1 MKTPLRIYV
10 LGTIGLAAYGLV
22 QLAPRGPAGVLDPT
36 RRAAKIMA
44 AAERRIRECRDAR
57 GLSSDPVS
65 DINRTGLIGV
75 EASPI
80 TTTMGDLEAKRTV
93 TNPNIAGLVVRLL
106 TEAGV
111 KKGDTVA
118 VGASS
123 SFPGSILAVLSAA
136 GALDLDI
143 IAICSLGASQW
154 GANDP
159 RFDWLDMYD
168 CASRDG
174 GLPAKWL
181 ALTIGGE
188 RDIGDD
194 LGPEGR
200 RLIAEKIRRRG
211 IPSFE
216 EPDLARNV
224 ERRVRLYEGAAA
236 GKPIRAFINI
246 GGAWAN
252 IGTDSSV
259 LRVEPGLARVREI
272 PSRESRGVLQEMA
285 SRGIPVIHLLNV
297 KGLAARYGLPLDP
310 GPLPDPGEWREDS
323 RAGEAKRVVRI
334 VGWTYFGLV
343 VLVLA
348 ASARNPRKPVSG
360 RGAGDS

>member
-1 MKTPLRIYV
+1 LKTPVRIYV
-10 LGTIGLAAYGLV
+10 LGAIGLVAYGLV
-22 QLAPRGPAGVLDPT
+22 HLVPRRPAGVPDAT
-36 RRAAKIMA
+36 RRAAEIMA
-44 AAERRIRECRDAR
+44 AAERRIRECRDSR
-57 GLSSDPVS
+57 RISPDPVS
-65 DINRTGLIGV
+65 DINRTGLIGI
-75 EASPI
+75 EASPV

-93 TNPNIAGLVVRLL
+93 TNPNFAGLVVSLL
-106 TEAGV
+106 TEAGI

-136 GALDLDI
+136 GAMELDVL
-143 IAICSLGASQW
+143 AICSLGASQW

-168 CASRDG
+168 CASRGG

-181 ALTIGGE
+181 ALTTGGE
-188 RDIGDD
+188 RDVGDD

-200 RLIAEKIRRRG
+200 RLIAERIRRTG

-224 ERRVRLYEGAAA
+224 ERRIRLYEGAAA

-252 IGTDSSV
+252 IGNDSSV
-259 LRVEPGLARVREI
+259 LHVEPGLARVREV

-310 GPLPDPGEWREDS
+310 GPLPDPGEWKGDIRVGAANGVA
-323 RAGEAKRVVRI
+323 RIAGWA
-334 VGWTYFGLV
+334 YFGLV
-343 VLVLA
+343 ILVLA
-348 ASARNPRKPVSG
+348 AAARNPRKPVPG
-360 RGAGDS
+360 NL